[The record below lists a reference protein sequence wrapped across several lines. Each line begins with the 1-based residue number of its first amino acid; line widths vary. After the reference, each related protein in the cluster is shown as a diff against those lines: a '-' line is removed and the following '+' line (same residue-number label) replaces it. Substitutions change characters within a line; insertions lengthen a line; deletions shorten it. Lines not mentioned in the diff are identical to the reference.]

1 MTHPDQPEAWR
12 KAYEATFPARL
23 GPRDNIDRAMRA
35 YHEGAFRAG
44 FLAASKGGDK
54 PDYDPSL
61 WVLVPKEP
69 SDAMIR
75 AALDAHA
82 ENAPYETPFG
92 PDGSFAHHYRAM
104 LAASAVP
111 ERWVLVPRVPTEA
124 MMQALEFT
132 ECGEPDGT
140 AKALWEPVYR
150 AMLAASPSPPETAGS

>member
-12 KAYEATFPARL
+12 IEPMDRLEIEHVVRELLVAHGVGAYPNQAINGPLEREAINRL
-23 GPRDNIDRAMRA
+23 IRIVTNV
-35 YHEGAFRAG
+35 H
-44 FLAASKGGDK
+44 LAASKGEGEGA
-54 PDYDPSL
+54 PEG

-104 LAASAVP
+104 LAAS
-111 ERWVLVPRVPTEA
+111 
-124 MMQALEFT
+124 
-132 ECGEPDGT
+132 
-140 AKALWEPVYR
+140 
-150 AMLAASPSPPETAGS
+150 PSPPETAGS